1 MHCANSLAEQRVN
14 VIKQNTRK
22 DTDDYMG
29 KRLVHTPEGVRDI
42 YGKEYV
48 NKQNIQK
55 LFGDK
60 LHSYGYQDIQTPT
73 FEFFDVFSRE
83 IGTTPSKELYK
94 FFDKEGNTLVLRPD
108 FTPSIARC
116 AAKYFMEE
124 SIPLRFC
131 YQGNNFINT
140 TDLQGKLKETTQM
153 GAELLGDASPEADAE
168 MIAMLVESLLN
179 SGLREFQV
187 SVGQIDYF
195 KGLCAHAQLDEETE
209 FSLREFISNRNEFG
223 AQELLLDKKIP
234 ERSIEALLGV
244 NSLFGSCEILD
255 KAQETADNPQS
266 RKAVE
271 RLRQVYELLKIY
283 GVDQYISFDLAM
295 VSKYNYYTGVIF
307 NAYTYQAGSA
317 IAKGGRYDNLLE
329 KFGKPAP
336 ATGFVVM
343 IDDLVTALTRQKI
356 CPEPENKNLLLL
368 YTADFG
374 NAVARAKEYRE
385 QGYSTVLMRQEHPE
399 EQYRKYADDNNFLKV
414 ISI

>member
-1 MHCANSLAEQRVN
+1 MED
-14 VIKQNTRK
+14 I
-22 DTDDYMG
+22 MG

-42 YGKEYV
+42 YGREYA
-48 NKQNIQK
+48 NKQNIQR

-116 AAKYFMEE
+116 AAKYFIDER
-124 SIPLRFC
+124 IPLRFC
-131 YQGNNFINT
+131 YLGNNFINT
-140 TDLQGKLKETTQM
+140 GNLQGKLKETTQM

-168 MIAMLVESLLN
+168 MIAMLVEALLN
-179 SGLREFQV
+179 SGLKEFQV

-209 FSLREFISNRNEFG
+209 FALREFISSRNGFG
-223 AQELLLDKKIP
+223 AQELLLDKNIP
-234 ERSIEALLGV
+234 EQSIQALLGV
-244 NSLFGSCEILD
+244 TSLFGTCEILD
-255 KAQETADNPQS
+255 KALEAADNERSQ
-266 RKAVE
+266 KAIE
-271 RLRQVYELLKIY
+271 RLKQVYELLKIY

-295 VSKYNYYTGVIF
+295 VSKYNYYTGIIF

-343 IDDLVTALTRQKI
+343 IDDLVTALTRQKN
-356 CPEPENKNLLLL
+356 CPEPENRQLLLL
-368 YTADFG
+368 YTKDFG
-374 NAVARAKEYRE
+374 SALARAKEYRK
-385 QGYSTVLMRQEHPE
+385 QGYSTVLMKQEQPK
-399 EQYRKYADDNNFLKV
+399 EQYTKFAADNNFSKV
-414 ISI
+414 IFL

>member
-1 MHCANSLAEQRVN
+1 
-14 VIKQNTRK
+14 
-22 DTDDYMG
+22 MG

-42 YGKEYV
+42 YGKEYA

-60 LHSYGYQDIQTPT
+60 LHSYGYQEIQTPT

-140 TDLQGKLKETTQM
+140 NNLQGKLKETTQM

-168 MIAMLVESLLN
+168 MIAMLVEALLN
-179 SGLREFQV
+179 SGLKEFQV

-209 FSLREFISNRNEFG
+209 FELREFISSRNEFG
-223 AQELLLDKKIP
+223 AQELLLGKKIP
-234 ERSIEALLGV
+234 QRSIQALLGV
-244 NSLFGSCEILD
+244 NSLFGSHEILD
-255 KAQETADNPQS
+255 QALETADNPRSQ
-266 RKAVE
+266 KAVE
-271 RLRQVYELLKIY
+271 RLKQVYELLKIY
-283 GVDQYISFDLAM
+283 GMEQYISFDLAM

-329 KFGKPAP
+329 KFGKTAP

-343 IDDLVTALTRQKI
+343 IDDLVTALTRQKM
-356 CPEPENKNLLLL
+356 CPEAENRNVLLL
-368 YTADFG
+368 YTENFD
-374 NAVARAKEYRE
+374 NAVAKAREYRE
-385 QGYSTVLMRQEHPE
+385 QGYSAVLMKLEQPE
-399 EQYRKYADDNNFLKV
+399 ERYRKFASDNNFSRVVL
-414 ISI
+414 I

>member
-1 MHCANSLAEQRVN
+1 MEFA
-14 VIKQNTRK
+14 
-22 DTDDYMG
+22 G

-42 YGKEYV
+42 YGKEYA
-48 NKQNIQK
+48 NKQTVQK
-55 LFGDK
+55 LFREK

-116 AAKYFMEE
+116 AAKYFPVEN
-124 SIPLRFC
+124 IPLRFC
-131 YQGNNFINT
+131 YMGNNFINT
-140 TDLQGKLKETTQM
+140 SDLQGKLKETTQM
-153 GAELLGDASPEADAE
+153 GAELLGDGSPEADAE
-168 MIAMLVESLLN
+168 MIAMLVEALSN
-179 SGLREFQV
+179 AGLREFQV

-209 FSLREFISNRNEFG
+209 FALRGFISNRNEFG
-223 AQELLLDKKIP
+223 AQELLLGKNIP
-234 ERSIEALLGV
+234 EQSIQALLGV

-255 KAQETADNPQS
+255 RALEASDNPRSQ
-266 RKAVE
+266 KAIE
-271 RLRQVYELLKIY
+271 RLKQVYERLKVY
-283 GVDQYISFDLAM
+283 GVDRYISFDLAM

-356 CPEPENKNLLLL
+356 CPEPENKNILLL
-368 YTADFG
+368 YTGDFG
-374 NAVARAKEYRE
+374 SAVAKAKSYRE
-385 QGYSTVLMRQEHPE
+385 QGCFAVLMRQEQSM
-399 EQYRKYADDNNFLKV
+399 EQYEKFAADNNFSEV

>member
-1 MHCANSLAEQRVN
+1 MEFA
-14 VIKQNTRK
+14 
-22 DTDDYMG
+22 G

-42 YGKEYV
+42 YGKEYA
-48 NKQNIQK
+48 NKQTVQK
-55 LFGDK
+55 LFGEK

-116 AAKYFMEE
+116 AAKYFPVEN
-124 SIPLRFC
+124 IPLRFC
-131 YQGNNFINT
+131 YMGNNFINT
-140 TDLQGKLKETTQM
+140 SDLQGKLKETTQM
-153 GAELLGDASPEADAE
+153 GAELLGDDSPEADAE
-168 MIAMLVESLLN
+168 MIAMLVEALSN
-179 SGLREFQV
+179 AGLREFQV

-209 FSLREFISNRNEFG
+209 FALRGFISNRNEFG
-223 AQELLLDKKIP
+223 AQELLLDKNIP
-234 ERSIEALLGV
+234 EQSIQALLGV
-244 NSLFGSCEILD
+244 NSLFGSYEILD
-255 KAQETADNPQS
+255 RALEASDNPRSQ
-266 RKAVE
+266 KAIE
-271 RLRQVYELLKIY
+271 RLKQVYERLKVY
-283 GVDQYISFDLAM
+283 GVDRYISFDLAM

-356 CPEPENKNLLLL
+356 CPEPENKNILLL
-368 YTADFG
+368 YTGDFG
-374 NAVARAKEYRE
+374 SAVAKAKSYRE
-385 QGYSTVLMRQEHPE
+385 QGCFAVLMRQEQSM
-399 EQYRKYADDNNFLKV
+399 EQYEKFAADNNFSEV
-414 ISI
+414 IPI